1 MSKTCSSVS
10 MTLRCREISSSML
23 DYLDGALPPE
33 EMMMIEEHMRLCP
46 DCACFKATY
55 VATTDL
61 CAKAFS
67 RALTDAQREQLCT
80 KLREALRSA

>member
-1 MSKTCSSVS
+1 M
-10 MTLRCREISSSML
+10 IS
-23 DYLDGALPPE
+23 
-33 EMMMIEEHMRLCP
+33 EHMRLCP

-67 RALTDAQREQLCT
+67 RALTDTQREQLCT
-80 KLREALRSA
+80 KLREALRTA

>member
-10 MTLRCREISSSML
+10 LTIRCREISSSML
-23 DYLDGALPPE
+23 DYLDGSLPPE
-33 EMMMIEEHMRLCP
+33 EMLMVEEHMRLCP

-67 RALTDAQREQLCT
+67 RSLTETQRDQLCT

>member
-1 MSKTCSSVS
+1 MSKTCSGVS
-10 MTLRCREISSSML
+10 LTLRCREISSSML
-23 DYLDGALPPE
+23 DYLDGSLPRE
-33 EMMMIEEHMRLCP
+33 EMLMIEEHMRLCP

-61 CAKAFS
+61 ASRAFS
-67 RALTDAQREQLCT
+67 RSLNDDQRKQLCA